1 MFEKINNFFSSKKN
15 SNLIKEIS
23 NKYLNQVNLLE
34 GDISNLSKEEMII
47 QIENLKQ
54 NYISDKKDELSDDDI
69 SYVCALLREVS
80 KRTIELRHYDSQ
92 IIGGIALY
100 HGFVAEMKTGEG
112 KTLAATIPIIL
123 NFVLNKKVHLIT
135 VNDYLAKRDSL
146 WMGPIFE
153 YLNISCAYIQNAQSI
168 EEKVKSYQSHVVYG
182 NNNEFCFDYL
192 RDNLR
197 GINQPK
203 MQNEHHIAVIDEAD
217 SVLIDESRSPLGIS
231 GPVKTPI
238 HLFKLCYEITQD
250 LTKSDVEINEERK
263 NVLLIDNGIKK
274 IEFNLKKINFLK
286 GNSLFDNENLE
297 AYQIINQSLKARFLY
312 ERDKDYVVKD
322 GQIIV
327 IDEFSGRL
335 AEGRRFGEGL
345 HQSLEAKENLKIQ
358 EESITLASITFQNYF
373 KKYKKLSG
381 MTGTALT
388 ESEEFLEI
396 YGLSVIEV
404 PTHKPMIRIDQNDQ
418 IYKTP
423 DEKYNAVLDL
433 VKKKYEKGQPIL
445 VGTTSIEK
453 SNFISNI
460 LKSNDIPH
468 NVLNAKN
475 HENEAEII
483 ALAGK
488 PFQVTVATNMAGRGT
503 DIKLG
508 GNPEIDKNF
517 NENDYQ
523 KVIDL
528 GGLCILGTERHES
541 RRIDNQLRGRSGRQ
555 GDPGQSIFFVSLEDD
570 LMRIFGSEK
579 LQSMLSTLGL
589 KKGEVIEHK
598 WLTSSIERAQ
608 KRVEGHNFDVRKQ
621 LLEFDN
627 IIDKQRNIIYSKRET
642 IINEDIMN
650 FIRETEDEFITN
662 LLESEEDE
670 IKNFSDTLSF
680 INEAENKNKD
690 HYLTSFNKIKDD
702 NYSKHSN
709 VYIFILR
716 QVSLSI
722 IDKNWHNHIQE
733 LTNIRMSVSL
743 SGYGGK
749 DPLNEFRKASLSA
762 FNHLIYDIQ
771 KQMVLVLNNI
781 RVKEKSHNEETEPN
795 EPITKKIGRN
805 DPCPCGSGKKFKQCH
820 GNSSSNN
827 IV

>member
-1 MFEKINNFFSSKKN
+1 M
-15 SNLIKEIS
+15 
-23 NKYLNQVNLLE
+23 
-34 GDISNLSKEEMII
+34 
-47 QIENLKQ
+47 
-54 NYISDKKDELSDDDI
+54 
-69 SYVCALLREVS
+69 
-80 KRTIELRHYDSQ
+80 
-92 IIGGIALY
+92 
-100 HGFVAEMKTGEG
+100 
-112 KTLAATIPIIL
+112 
-123 NFVLNKKVHLIT
+123 
-135 VNDYLAKRDSL
+135 
-146 WMGPIFE
+146 
-153 YLNISCAYIQNAQSI
+153 
-168 EEKVKSYQSHVVYG
+168 
-182 NNNEFCFDYL
+182 
-192 RDNLR
+192 
-197 GINQPK
+197 
-203 MQNEHHIAVIDEAD
+203 
-217 SVLIDESRSPLGIS
+217 LIDS
-231 GPVKTPI
+231 
-238 HLFKLCYEITQD
+238 
-250 LTKSDVEINEERK
+250 
-263 NVLLIDNGIKK
+263 GIKK

-373 KKYKKLSG
+373 KKYQKLSG

-396 YGLSVIEV
+396 YGLSVIEI

-423 DEKYNAVLDL
+423 DEKYKAVLDL
-433 VKKKYEKGQPIL
+433 VKEKYEKGQPIL

-453 SNFISNI
+453 SNFISDI
-460 LKSNDIPH
+460 LKTNNIPH

-488 PFQVTVATNMAGRGT
+488 PSQVTVATNMAGRGT
-503 DIKLG
+503 DIRLG

-608 KRVEGHNFDVRKQ
+608 KRVEGHNFDIRKQ

-642 IINEDIMN
+642 IINEDIIN
-650 FIRETEDEFITN
+650 FIQETEDEFISN
-662 LLESEEDE
+662 LLESEKEE
-670 IKNFSDTLSF
+670 IKNFSDLLSF
-680 INEAENKNKD
+680 IKPEENNNKD
-690 HYLTSFNKIKDD
+690 HYLSSFKKIKDE
-702 NYSKHSN
+702 NYAKHTN
-709 VYIFILR
+709 AYIFILR

-722 IDKNWHNHIQE
+722 LDKNWHNHIQE

-749 DPLNEFRKASLSA
+749 DPVNEFRKASLSA
-762 FNHLIYDIQ
+762 FNQLIYEIQ

-781 RVKEKSHNEETEPN
+781 RVEKKSENQED
-795 EPITKKIGRN
+795 KKLN
-805 DPCPCGSGKKFKQCH
+805 PLLKKLEGMILVLVDQEK
-820 GNSSSNN
+820 NTNN
-827 IV
+827 VMEVINQTI

>member
-1 MFEKINNFFSSKKN
+1 MFQKINNFFSSKKN
-15 SNLIKEIS
+15 TNLIKEIS
-23 NKYLNQVNLLE
+23 NKYLDKVNQLE
-34 GDISNLSKEEMII
+34 EQIKKLTKEEMIS
-47 QIENLKQ
+47 QLENLKQ
-54 NYISDKKDELSDDDI
+54 DYISNKIADLSDKDI
-69 SYVCALLREVS
+69 SFICALIREVS
-80 KRTIELRHYDSQ
+80 LRSIELRHYDSQ

-100 HGFVAEMKTGEG
+100 HGFIAEMKTGEG
-112 KTLAATIPIIL
+112 KTLVATIPIIL
-123 NFVLNKKVHLIT
+123 NFVLDKKVHLIT

-146 WMGPIFE
+146 WMGPIFK
-153 YLNISCAYIQNAQSI
+153 YLNISCSFIQNDQSF
-168 EEKVKSYQSHVVYG
+168 EEKIKSYKSHVVYG

-197 GINQPK
+197 RSSQQKI
-203 MQNEHHIAVIDEAD
+203 QNEHHIALIDEAD

-231 GPVKTPI
+231 GPVETPLE
-238 HLFKLCYEITQD
+238 LFKLCFEITKD
-250 LTKSDVEINEERK
+250 LSREDIEINEERK
-263 NVLLIDNGIKK
+263 NVLLIDTGIKK

-312 ERDKDYVVKD
+312 ERDKDYVVKN
-322 GQIIV
+322 GQIVV

-335 AEGRRFGEGL
+335 TEGRRFGEGL

-358 EESITLASITFQNYF
+358 QESITLASITFQNYF
-373 KKYKKLSG
+373 KKYEKISG
-381 MTGTALT
+381 MTGTAAT

-396 YGLSVIEV
+396 YGLNVIEI
-404 PTHKPMIRIDQNDQ
+404 PTHKPMIRLDRNDQ

-423 DEKYNAVLDL
+423 EEKYEAVLNL
-433 VKKKYEKGQPIL
+433 VKDKYEKGQPIL

-453 SNFISNI
+453 SNHISDI
-460 LKSNDIPH
+460 LKDNNIPH

-523 KVIDL
+523 KVVSL

-555 GDPGQSIFFVSLEDD
+555 GDPGESIFFVSLEDD

-589 KKGEVIEHK
+589 KHGEVIEHK
-598 WLTSSIERAQ
+598 WLSSSIERAQ
-608 KRVEGHNFDVRKQ
+608 KRVEGHNFDIRKQ

-627 IIDKQRNIIYSKRET
+627 IINKQRNIIYSKREN
-642 IINEDIMN
+642 IINDDILK
-650 FIRETEDEFITN
+650 FIQETEEEFITN
-662 LLESEEDE
+662 LLNGEQDD
-670 IKNFSDTLSF
+670 IKKFSDTLPFIDQQKNNEKDYYLNSF
-680 INEAENKNKD
+680 KE
-690 HYLTSFNKIKDD
+690 IKDE
-702 NYSKHSN
+702 NYTKHKDA
-709 VYIFILR
+709 YIFILR
-716 QVSLSI
+716 DVSLSI
-722 IDKNWHNHIQE
+722 IDKNWNNHIQE

-749 DPLNEFRKASLSA
+749 DPLNEFRKASLGA
-762 FNHLIYDIQ
+762 FNQLIYEIQ

-781 RVKEKSHNEETEPN
+781 RVEKKNENEKVEIN

-805 DPCPCGSGKKFKQCH
+805 DPCPCGSGKKYKQCH
-820 GNSSSNN
+820 GSNYSNN

>member
-23 NKYLNQVNLLE
+23 DKYLNKVNLLE
-34 GDISNLSKEEMII
+34 GDIINLSKEEMTL
-47 QIENLKQ
+47 QIETLKQ
-54 NYISDKKDELSDDDI
+54 NYISNQKGELSDEDI
-69 SYVCALLREVS
+69 SFVCALLREVS
-80 KRTIELRHYDSQ
+80 KRAIELRHYDSQ

-112 KTLAATIPIIL
+112 KTLVATIPIVL
-123 NFVLNKKVHLIT
+123 NYVLNKKVHLIT

-153 YLNISCAYIQNAQSI
+153 YLNISCAYIQNTQTI

-197 GINQPK
+197 GVNQPK
-203 MQNEHHIAVIDEAD
+203 MQNEHHIALIDEAD

-238 HLFKLCYEITQD
+238 QLFKLCYEITQD
-250 LTKSDVEINEERK
+250 LSKDDVEINEERK
-263 NVLLIDNGIKK
+263 NVLLIDSGIKK

-297 AYQIINQSLKARFLY
+297 AYQIINQSLKARFMY

-358 EESITLASITFQNYF
+358 EESVTLASITFQNYF
-373 KKYKKLSG
+373 KKYQKLSG

-396 YGLSVIEV
+396 YGLSVIEI

-423 DEKYNAVLDL
+423 EEKYKAVLDL
-433 VKKKYEKGQPIL
+433 VKEKYEKGQPIL

-453 SNFISNI
+453 SNFISGI
-460 LKSNDIPH
+460 LKTNNIPH

-483 ALAGK
+483 ASAGK

-503 DIKLG
+503 DIRLG

-608 KRVEGHNFDVRKQ
+608 KRVEGHNFDIRKQ

-642 IINEDIMN
+642 IINEDIIN
-650 FIRETEDEFITN
+650 FIQETEDEFISN
-662 LLESEEDE
+662 LLEGEKEE
-670 IKNFSDTLSF
+670 IKNFSDLLSF
-680 INEAENKNKD
+680 IDAEENNNKD
-690 HYLTSFNKIKDD
+690 HYLSSFKKIKDD
-702 NYSKHSN
+702 NYAKHTN
-709 VYIFILR
+709 AYIFILR

-722 IDKNWHNHIQE
+722 LDKNWHNHIQE

-749 DPLNEFRKASLSA
+749 DPVNEFRKASLSA
-762 FNHLIYDIQ
+762 FNQLIYEIQ

-781 RVKEKSHNEETEPN
+781 RVEKKTEN
-795 EPITKKIGRN
+795 QEDKKIEPINKKIGRN
-805 DPCPCGSGKKFKQCH
+805 DPCPCGSGKKYKQCH
-820 GNSSSNN
+820 GSN
-827 IV
+827 

>member
-47 QIENLKQ
+47 QIETLKQ
-54 NYISDKKDELSDDDI
+54 NYISDKKDELSDHDI

-153 YLNISCAYIQNAQSI
+153 YLNISCAYIQNNQTI
-168 EEKVKSYQSHVVYG
+168 EEKVKSYKSHVVYG

-203 MQNEHHIAVIDEAD
+203 MQNEHHIALIDEAD

-238 HLFKLCYEITQD
+238 QLFKLCYEITQD
-250 LTKSDVEINEERK
+250 LTKGDVEINEERK
-263 NVLLIDNGIKK
+263 NVLLIDSGIKK

-373 KKYKKLSG
+373 KKYQKLSG
-381 MTGTALT
+381 MTGTAMT

-396 YGLSVIEV
+396 YGLNVIEI

-423 DEKYNAVLDL
+423 DEKYKAVLDL
-433 VKKKYEKGQPIL
+433 VKEKYEKGQPVL

-460 LKSNDIPH
+460 LKTNNISH

-483 ALAGK
+483 ASAGK

-508 GNPEIDKNF
+508 GNPEIDKSF
-517 NENDYQ
+517 NDGDYQ

-579 LQSMLSTLGL
+579 LKSMLSTLGL

-608 KRVEGHNFDVRKQ
+608 KRVEGHNFDIRKQ

-627 IIDKQRNIIYSKRET
+627 IIDKQRNIIYSKREN
-642 IINEDIMN
+642 IINDDIMN
-650 FIRETEDEFITN
+650 FIQETEDEFITN
-662 LLESEEDE
+662 LLESEKEE

-680 INEAENKNKD
+680 INTAENDNKD
-690 HYLTSFNKIKDD
+690 HYLNSFKKIKDE
-702 NYSKHSN
+702 NYAKHKN
-709 VYIFILR
+709 AYILILK

-722 IDKNWHNHIQE
+722 LDKNWHNHIQE

-749 DPLNEFRKASLSA
+749 DPLNEFRKASLGA
-762 FNHLIYDIQ
+762 FSQLIYEIQ

-781 RVKEKSHNEETEPN
+781 RVVNKNDDEKTDKS
-795 EPITKKIGRN
+795 EPISKKIGRN
-805 DPCPCGSGKKFKQCH
+805 DPCPCGSGKKYKQCH
-820 GNSSSNN
+820 GSNN
-827 IV
+827 